1 MDSNRLTCLGIDNT
15 GKLVLTYGQEDNDF
29 YTVDDPSSGYVYRAA
44 ESTFFCRVRDLFTTE
59 LQAMFVDRESAGAWS
74 ADGLI
79 SQWDKMQSQFPEELW
94 RKDIERKYLRT
105 YQGVSLD
112 GSIAGTANPRFLT
125 EMLNGRKK
133 YQRRMFERNQELY
146 MATKYFG
153 NRATSDQIMMRF
165 NNPVGVSI
173 KPNFTLKITPYSD
186 MYIAYS
192 FSSTSKQNIR
202 AKAGVEYTI
211 PYSGDTADITLIYGA
226 SFIQAIGDLSRCY
239 VGDNDFSKATRL
251 QSLIIGSDTEGYSNG
266 YMTKISLGSNELLE
280 YLDVKNVTGLNSV
293 IDLSNCNNMLELH
306 AEGSG
311 ATGAIFSNGGKLKKA
326 YLPSITSLTVKNLNY
341 IEEFEV
347 ESWDTLLSLIVEN
360 TSFFNTYDI
369 VNKAKNLTIL
379 RLIGM
384 NWNESYQLEDS
395 SILDRLLKLRG
406 IGNDGYETS
415 VAALT
420 GTFFAAVM
428 KQKALETYN
437 STWKNLEIKYN
448 TLVEQFAVTFVND
461 DGTIL
466 DVQYVDKGG
475 NAVDPITRESDPIS
489 TPTKESSVSMDY
501 TFAGWDGTFT
511 SIFAPKTITAT
522 YSESV
527 RSYTITYKS
536 RGTTLP
542 GYPKT
547 ALYGD
552 TVSYEGELP
561 TYTNEESAY
570 KYYLFSKWDKSG
582 YIDGDKVINAVF
594 DEMQYTEGYYDD
606 KDLSELKPVE
616 LYALTRIKNL
626 AQDLMNKGILAL
638 KDSINFTM
646 GKDFDFSDITTYELI
661 KDCKYTDTGESTV
674 FTGNNYVDT
683 GISIMNVDRSYV
695 LAIDYEFDSGNS
707 TNATL
712 MQCYRS
718 NGKDGFKLF
727 YNSTPKIQWGT
738 SSKQS
743 ASVSNREMLVL
754 RHIKGET
761 GLHVYMSN
769 LSSDEIGYV
778 EISHTRTVNINST
791 LVFGCVK
798 ADDGAYENYAKG
810 TVYWAKMWYTD
821 LGDAACRDLASYIHE
836 EINLEMIGLKRKWL
850 VDVEDTRSTMT
861 FLASHTLR
869 TKKAI
874 TNKGSNSGGWAETTL
889 RTWLNERFYNGLPQY
904 MKQLVKKVKVSSS
917 IGDKSENTSES
928 ANYVYIPAII
938 ELQHNIERTRTNEDG
953 QSEVTTEPF
962 SSEDALIEFIKQNDD
977 RIRKDYTGKA
987 VEYITRSPSMN
998 YATYYY
1004 TISEKG
1010 TVNAIGSPG
1019 SEYGI
1024 VIELNI

>member
-15 GKLVLTYGQEDNDF
+15 GKLVLTYGQEDSDF
-29 YTVDDPSSGYVYRAA
+29 YTDGDSSSGYVYRAA

-105 YQGVSLD
+105 YQGISLD

-202 AKAGVEYTI
+202 AKAGIEYTI

-306 AEGSG
+306 AERSG
-311 ATGAIFSNGGKLKKA
+311 ATGAIFSNGGKLQKA

-369 VNKAKNLTIL
+369 INKAKNLTIL

-384 NWNESYQLEDS
+384 NWDESYQLKDS

-428 KQKALETYN
+428 KQKALETYE

-475 NAVDPITRESDPIS
+475 NAVDPITRELDPIS
-489 TPTKESSVSMDY
+489 TPTKKSSVSTDY
-501 TFAGWDGTFT
+501 TFAGWDGAFT

-522 YSESV
+522 YSEST
-527 RSYTITYKS
+527 RSYSITYKS
-536 RGTTLP
+536 RGTTLS

-547 ALYGD
+547 GLYGENIP
-552 TVSYEGELP
+552 YEGDTP
-561 TYTNEESAY
+561 TYTSEETAY
-570 KYYLFSKWDKSG
+570 KYYLFTGWDKSG
-582 YIDGDKVINAVF
+582 IIDGDKVVNAVF
-594 DEMQYTEGYYDD
+594 DVCEYSDGYFNG
-606 KDLSELKPVE
+606 KDLSDLRPVE
-616 LYALTRIKNL
+616 VYAMTRL
-626 AQDLMNKGILAL
+626 GLESTYVET
-638 KDSINFTM
+638 KDSITISFGN
-646 GKDFDFSDITTYELI
+646 DYIYSDVESIEIITE
-661 KDCKYTDTGESTV
+661 KTV
-674 FTGNNYVDT
+674 FNGSNYVDT
-683 GISIMNVDRSYV
+683 GIKLLNEDRDFV
-695 LAIDYEFDSGNS
+695 VAIDYKLKGETSSGG
-707 TNATL
+707 TL
-712 MQCYRS
+712 VQCFQS
-718 NGKDGFKLF
+718 NGSNGFRLYFKS
-727 YNSTPKIQWGT
+727 NSVSAVWGT
-738 SSKQS
+738 TSQS
-743 ASVSNREMLVL
+743 IGAYNKREMLVL
-754 RHIKGET
+754 RHIKGES
-761 GLHVYMSN
+761 GLHVYFSN
-769 LSSDEIGYV
+769 LDATNSLYYELDS
-778 EISHTRTVNINST
+778 TRSNITENST
-791 LVFGCVK
+791 LVFGCQR
-798 ADDGAYENYAKG
+798 ADDGEYENYAVG
-810 TVYWAKMWYTD
+810 EIYWAKIWYAD
-821 LGDAACRDLASYIHE
+821 LGDSACKDLAIWTHE
-836 EINLEMIGLKRKWL
+836 TKKLEMSGFKNYYVSDSKRC
-850 VDVEDTRSTMT
+850 SMT
-861 FLASHTLR
+861 FVASELMDRNRIMNT
-869 TKKAI
+869 TS
-874 TNKGSNSGGWAETTL
+874 SNVGGWAAMS
-889 RTWLNERFYNGLPQY
+889 LNKFMNDRMY
-904 MKQLVKKVKVSSS
+904 K
-917 IGDKSENTSES
+917 
-928 ANYVYIPAII
+928 AI
-938 ELQHNIERTRTNEDG
+938 ELQWRQLIKNVKIPSSVGGGSSTNLSTEISYSYCYLTIPALVEIISSKNSEPYSEEGKNIPFMTTSETRIRTQDGTAHSYWTRSPKADHAKYYCRIETDGSEYMYALPNSNEDG
-953 QSEVTTEPF
+953 I
-962 SSEDALIEFIKQNDD
+962 LL
-977 RIRKDYTGKA
+977 
-987 VEYITRSPSMN
+987 
-998 YATYYY
+998 
-1004 TISEKG
+1004 
-1010 TVNAIGSPG
+1010 
-1019 SEYGI
+1019 
-1024 VIELNI
+1024 ELSI